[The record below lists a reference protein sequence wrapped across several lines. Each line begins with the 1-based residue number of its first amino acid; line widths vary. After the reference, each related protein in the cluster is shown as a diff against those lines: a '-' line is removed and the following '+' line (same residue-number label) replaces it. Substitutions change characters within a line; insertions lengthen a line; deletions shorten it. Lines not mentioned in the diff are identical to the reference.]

1 MTTKIFFIGGASG
14 SGKTAIIPALK
25 EKLPSNFKI
34 YDFDD
39 IGIPEN
45 ADTSWRQEATEKW
58 LQKIT
63 SDQKNIC
70 LLGQIVLGEILACP
84 TANELEKINYCLLD
98 VDDFE
103 RIQRIR
109 LRGSEKEATQEML
122 NWASWLR
129 MHTKDPQWTQNAI
142 KESAWKN
149 MNFSIWENMYQW
161 PVKVESY
168 TLNTTKQT
176 IPQTAHNLNTWIQS
190 QTKESL

>member
-1 MTTKIFFIGGASG
+1 MTKKIFFIGGASG
-14 SGKTAIIPALK
+14 SGKTTIIPALK
-25 EKLPSNFKI
+25 EKLPSNFAI

-63 SDQKNIC
+63 SDKKNIC
-70 LLGQIVLGEILACP
+70 LLGQMVLGEIMACP
-84 TANELEKINYCLLD
+84 TAKELEKINYFLLD

-103 RIQRIR
+103 RIKRIK
-109 LRGSEKEATQEML
+109 LRGSEREATQDML

-142 KESAWKN
+142 KENSWKN

-161 PVKVESY
+161 PVKVETY
-168 TLNTTKQT
+168 VLNTTKQT
-176 IPQTAHNLNTWIQS
+176 ILETAHNLNTWIQS
-190 QTKESL
+190 QAKEPL